1 MNGSKKIK
9 EENTPVKETIP
20 GENVAKDTKKSKKA
34 AAKQKKESRKKEPK
48 PLRKKEVKKKEPKP
62 QQKKE
67 IKKKEPKPGRKDAD
81 SRKSKGKAEV
91 PLTKSIR
98 FRLIVAFM
106 VPVIGILVLGVLS
119 YQKASSA
126 IVNNY
131 KSSARQTMSMVQ
143 EYVSLIVNTEKDE
156 FKNYLSDATLKAYFN
171 GGGTEQDRLNT
182 RSDYCSEM
190 RNRMTYDAKIKF
202 CYFLNDG
209 GESIIV
215 SNIKIPQDAYSAY
228 MESTQGQTVAADKS
242 GWHLFG
248 QDPEVDEKINV
259 DTSAYSVRLA
269 KDYGFG
275 DVIMVIDMDAAYMRD
290 AMESLDAG
298 EGGYV
303 AIVTSDGKEF
313 YSDENVVTEA
323 PVFYGTDFYEEAMAS
338 KESEGSSTVY
348 VDGKEY
354 LFVYSKLEGYSA
366 MAAALI
372 PADRILAETKDIR
385 NLSVILTLLA
395 TFLAVG
401 LGVLIS
407 SQMSGNIRYILGQ
420 LKKVSNGDLTVHLRT
435 KKHDEFG
442 LLCLGIN
449 HTVEHVKSLIEN
461 VNAVGIQLNDAAA
474 YVAETAATFM
484 ETTSDIQK
492 TISEIEQGVNK
503 LDTGSEDC
511 LSQMDLLSGKIHNV
525 SMNADEIG
533 KLTSTTGT
541 TINSGIDSV
550 AGLTASAKSTSEIT
564 RHVVEAIVSLEQKSR
579 SINNIVS
586 SINEIAEQTNLLSLN
601 ASIEAA
607 RAGEAGRGFAV
618 VAEEIRK
625 LSDQCLASSTQIS
638 VIIEEIVEKTGEVVE
653 VAKKAE
659 QVISTQTGA
668 VENTTTSF
676 RMIDQQVESLLEALE
691 TITSNVAEMNRSRS
705 ETLEAIESISAVSA
719 ETAAC
724 SSNVYTTAGTQ
735 MNAIEDLD
743 QASQQLREK
752 SDRLME
758 MLGTFNV

>member
-1 MNGSKKIK
+1 MGKKI
-9 EENTPVKETIP
+9 N
-20 GENVAKDTKKSKKA
+20 
-34 AAKQKKESRKKEPK
+34 RKKEDT
-48 PLRKKEVKKKEPKP
+48 PLKETMLK
-62 QQKKE
+62 
-67 IKKKEPKPGRKDAD
+67 
-81 SRKSKGKAEV
+81 KGKQSKSGKTKGDV

-98 FRLIVAFM
+98 FRLITSFL
-106 VPVIGILVLGVLS
+106 VPVIGILILGIAS
-119 YQKASSA
+119 YRKASDA
-126 IVNNY
+126 IISSY
-131 KSSARQTMSMVQ
+131 ESSAQQTMSMVQ
-143 EYVSLIVNTEKDE
+143 EYVSLIVNGERDE
-156 FKNYLSDATLKAYFN
+156 FKNYLTDSDLKAYLN
-171 GGGTEQDRLNT
+171 GGGGSEAERLNT
-182 RSDYCSEM
+182 RSDYTSEI
-190 RNRMTYDAKIKF
+190 RNRMTYDAKIKAA
-202 CYFLNDG
+202 YFLTDG
-209 GESIIV
+209 GNSIYV
-215 SNIKIPQDAYSAY
+215 STVKIPENAYSAY
-228 MESTQGQTVAADKS
+228 TESAQGQIMVEDTS

-248 QDPEVDEKINV
+248 QDPEADATINV
-259 DTSAYSVRLA
+259 DSSEYSIRLA
-269 KDYGFG
+269 KNFNFG
-275 DVIMVIDMDAAYMRD
+275 KVIMVIDMDAAYIRD

-303 AIVTSDGKEF
+303 AIITSDGKEF
-313 YSDENVVTEA
+313 YSDENVVTDG
-323 PVFYGTDFYEEAMAS
+323 PVFYGSDFYEEAMAAS
-338 KESEGSSTVY
+338 ESEGSSTVHLN
-348 VDGKEY
+348 GTEY
-354 LFVYSKLEGYSA
+354 LFIYSKLDGYGA
-366 MAAALI
+366 MTAALI

-385 NLSVILTLLA
+385 NLSIVLTLLA
-395 TFLAVG
+395 TLLAVG
-401 LGVLIS
+401 LGVIIS

-420 LKKVSNGDLTVHLRT
+420 LKRVSNGDLTVHLRT

-449 HTVEHVKSLIEN
+449 NTVEHVKSLIEN
-461 VNAVGIQLNDAAA
+461 VNAVSAQLNDAAT
-474 YVAETAATFM
+474 YVAETAGTFM

-492 TISEIEQGVNK
+492 TISEIELGVNK

-533 KLTSTTGT
+533 KLTSSAGT
-541 TINSGIDSV
+541 TISSGIDSV
-550 AGLTASAKSTSEIT
+550 AGLTASAKSTTEIT
-564 RHVVEAIVSLEQKSR
+564 RNVVAAIESLEQKSR

-638 VIIEEIVEKTGEVVE
+638 VIIDEIVEKTGEVVGI
-653 VAKKAE
+653 AKQAE

-668 VENTTTSF
+668 VESTTISF
-676 RMIDQQVESLLEALE
+676 RKIDQQVESLLQALE
-691 TITSNVAEMNRSRS
+691 TISSNVAEMNRSRT

-743 QASQQLREK
+743 NASQQLREK
-752 SDRLME
+752 SDRLLE
-758 MLGTFNV
+758 MLKTFNI

>member
-1 MNGSKKIK
+1 MKK
-9 EENTPVKETIP
+9 TILE
-20 GENVAKDTKKSKKA
+20 ENVAKETQKTKKA
-34 AAKQKKESRKKEPK
+34 AAKQKKEP
-48 PLRKKEVKKKEPKP
+48 KKKEPKP
-62 QQKKE
+62 QRKKE
-67 IKKKEPKPGRKDAD
+67 IKKKEPKPDRKEAD
-81 SRKSKGKAEV
+81 GKNKSKSKAEV

-98 FRLIVAFM
+98 FRLIIAFM

-143 EYVSLIVNTEKDE
+143 EYVSLIVNSEKDE
-156 FKNYLSDATLKAYFN
+156 FKNYLSDADLKAYIN
-171 GGGTEQDRLNT
+171 GNGTEQERLNT
-182 RSDYCSEM
+182 RSDYVSEM
-190 RNRMTYDAKIKF
+190 RKRMTYDAKIKS
-202 CYFLNDG
+202 CYFLMDG
-209 GESIIV
+209 GDSVYV
-215 SNIKIPQDAYSAY
+215 SNIKIPEDAYSSY
-228 MESTQGQTVAADKS
+228 MDSVQGQVIAADKA

-248 QDPEVDEKINV
+248 PDVETDEKIGV
-259 DTSAYSVRLA
+259 DTSSYSVRLA
-269 KDYGFG
+269 KDFGFG
-275 DVIMVIDMDAAYMRD
+275 HVIMVIDLDAAFMRD
-290 AMESLDAG
+290 AMESLEVG

-313 YSDENVVTEA
+313 YSDKEMIPET
-323 PVFYGTDFYEEAMAS
+323 PVFYGTDFYNQAMEA
-338 KESEGSSTVY
+338 KELEGSSTVY
-348 VDGKEY
+348 FNGSEY
-354 LFVYSKLEGYSA
+354 LFVYSKLEGYDA

-372 PADRILAETKDIR
+372 PADRILAETKGIR

-395 TFLAVG
+395 TLLAVG

-449 HTVEHVKSLIEN
+449 HTVEHVKALIEN
-461 VNAVGIQLNDAAA
+461 VNAVSTQLNDAAT

-484 ETTSDIQK
+484 ETTSDIQR

-607 RAGEAGRGFAV
+607 RAGDAGRGFAV

-653 VAKKAE
+653 VAKQAE

-676 RMIDQQVESLLEALE
+676 RMIDQQVESLLQALE

-743 QASQQLREK
+743 QASQKLREK